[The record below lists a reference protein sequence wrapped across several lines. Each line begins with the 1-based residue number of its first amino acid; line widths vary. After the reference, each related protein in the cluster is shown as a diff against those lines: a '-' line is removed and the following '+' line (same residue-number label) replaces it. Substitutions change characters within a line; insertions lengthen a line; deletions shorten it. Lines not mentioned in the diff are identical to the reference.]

1 MKEEKLSPETMVD
14 DEHLPPH
21 ETPWEE
27 FVRIFRKD
35 RIAVAGCIVLAFLLV
50 AAMAGKVLTEWV
62 VVFDAEIVRLP
73 DKFKPPLSIPSE
85 EVLRPQ
91 DRPTSRPVAC
101 MATSA
106 RPTMAPPRWE

>member
-62 VVFDAEIVRLP
+62 VVFDAEVVRVKAQRHQSCHHKDRGGSQGVLVVIS
-73 DKFKPPLSIPSE
+73 PLE
-85 EVLRPQ
+85 G
-91 DRPTSRPVAC
+91 DRPG
-101 MATSA
+101 
-106 RPTMAPPRWE
+106 E